1 MPFNR
6 LSVIFF
12 RQNRYN
18 MARKKSLSIE
28 QLEKEIEQKKA
39 LIEKV
44 KIENELKPIVFDLF
58 NYMIESDKD
67 LVKSLVNKCTDKLS
81 KPELKKLQKHYDFL
95 NDTHSTNN

>member
-1 MPFNR
+1 
-6 LSVIFF
+6 
-12 RQNRYN
+12 

-28 QLEKEIEQKKA
+28 QLKKEIEQKKA

-67 LVKSLVNKCTDKLS
+67 LVKSLVNK
-81 KPELKKLQKHYDFL
+81 
-95 NDTHSTNN
+95 